1 MRLQSRLNLAFT
13 SLVLIVLAVGSLVIY
28 SLILDLL
35 VKNEE
40 TQLEQKGELLVQFLE
55 DNAKYNNSVDE
66 LEKFLSEQ
74 NLQFIVYDQ
83 ASDQILMSTLN
94 LNIVEG
100 FRSEEHTSEL
110 QSRGHLVC

>member
-1 MRLQSRLNLAFT
+1 
-13 SLVLIVLAVGSLVIY
+13 VIY

-100 FRSEEHTSEL
+100 FYNKGYFEDEASDGCGNIQIVNLSRLKKEL
-110 QSRGHLVC
+110 MLINQDWNLFY

>member
-1 MRLQSRLNLAFT
+1 MRLQSRLNFAFT
-13 SLVLIVLAVGSLVIY
+13 SLVLIVVAAVSLVIDF
-28 SLILDLL
+28 LILELL

-40 TQLEQKGELLVQFLE
+40 TQLEQKGELLVQILE

-100 FRSEEHTSEL
+100 FYNQGYFDEASDGL
-110 QSRGHLVC
+110 W

>member
-28 SLILDLL
+28 SLILDHL

-40 TQLEQKGELLVQFLE
+40 TQLEQKGELLVQFIE

-74 NLQFIVYDQ
+74 NLQFILYDQ
-83 ASDQILMSTLN
+83 ASHKIFMLTLN
-94 LNIVEG
+94 LNIATV
-100 FRSEEHTSEL
+100 FHNK
-110 QSRGHLVC
+110 